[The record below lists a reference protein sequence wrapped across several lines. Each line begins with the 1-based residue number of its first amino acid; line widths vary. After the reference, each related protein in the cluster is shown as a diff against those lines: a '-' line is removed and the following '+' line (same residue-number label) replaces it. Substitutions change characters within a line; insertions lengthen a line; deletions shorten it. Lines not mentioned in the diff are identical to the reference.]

1 VNKTQ
6 REHRSPANE
15 ASWRDRQPL
24 RSLAVMLL
32 LVSALFSGAVA
43 GALVMLWLSGPSAR
57 PDVTRL
63 DALRAQLR
71 RTPDNEALKD
81 LLRQE
86 DQRLRRQYL
95 LYQRRLRTGAL
106 LLLLGVAAAVAAARW
121 YAALDL
127 RPVRP
132 STPAERQDTERWF
145 ARRHRQMAAI
155 GVAALAA
162 TGLWLVLGTV
172 RGPDLP
178 KPAPEEAPPEPPGP
192 GAKHTFRE
200 NWPRFRGPTGLGIV
214 RAGAW
219 PASFNARTG
228 ENILWKTPV
237 PLPGNSSPVVW
248 GDRIFLTGAT
258 EKRQEVLCFD
268 RTDGKLLWRTAVTAA
283 RAKGFEFEV
292 MAETGY
298 AAPTPATDGERV
310 YATYASADV
319 AAVDFKGRILW
330 ARNLGPPENAYGRAT
345 SLLVYRDTVIVQFD
359 RGGGAD
365 ERLSYLVA
373 LDAKTGK
380 DAWRTPRP
388 VGNSWSTP
396 VIVKIGGNPTLLTTG
411 APWTIAYDP
420 GSGAEIWRVGGL
432 SGDVAP
438 SPVYADGLV
447 FVTNEYAKAM
457 AIRAGG
463 RGDVTKSH
471 VVWTAEEGLSDAPS
485 PVATDRFFLQVH
497 SSGQITC
504 YDAKKG
510 ALLWEHQLDGAVWA
524 SPTLA
529 GDIVYLPSE
538 DGKVYLFELGKKY
551 VPRGTCDVGEPLLA
565 TPAFVD
571 GQMILR
577 GKKHLF
583 CIGRAPEKP

>member
-1 VNKTQ
+1 VNPT
-6 REHRSPANE
+6 RPEDRPSDA
-15 ASWRDRQPL
+15 ASSRDRQPL

-32 LVSALFSGAVA
+32 LVAALFSGAVA
-43 GALVMLWLSGPSAR
+43 GALAMLWLSQPVVR
-57 PDVTRL
+57 PDTSAL

-71 RTPDNEALKD
+71 RTPENEALKD
-81 LLRQE
+81 LLRRE
-86 DQRLRRQYL
+86 DARLRRQYL

-106 LLLLGVAAAVAAARW
+106 LLLVGVAAAVAAARW
-121 YAALDL
+121 YAALDPQ
-127 RPVRP
+127 PVRP
-132 STPAERQDTERWF
+132 STPAERQDTERWV
-145 ARRHRQMAAI
+145 ARRRRQMAAI
-155 GVAALAA
+155 GLAALAA
-162 TGLWLVLGTV
+162 TGLWFALGTAG
-172 RGPDLP
+172 GPDLP
-178 KPAPEEAPPEPPGP
+178 EPAPKGSPPTPPGP
-192 GAKHTFRE
+192 KPKHAFKE

-214 RAGAW
+214 RAGVW
-219 PASFNARTG
+219 PTAFNGRTG

-248 GDRIFLTGAT
+248 GGRVFVTGAD
-258 EKRQEVLCFD
+258 EKRQEVFCFD
-268 RTDGKLLWRTAVTAA
+268 RADGRLLWRTAVTAP
-283 RAKGFEFEV
+283 RPKGFEFEV

-310 YATYASADV
+310 YVTYASADV
-319 AAVDFKGRILW
+319 AAVDLEGRLVW
-330 ARNLGPPENAYGRAT
+330 ARNLGAPENAYGRAT
-345 SLLVYRDTVIVQFD
+345 SLLVYRDTVILQFD

-365 ERLSYLVA
+365 EGLSALVA

-396 VIVKIGGNPTLLTTG
+396 VVVEVGGNPTLLTTG

-420 GSGAEIWRVGGL
+420 DSGAELWRAGGL

-438 SPVYADGLV
+438 SPVYAGGLV

-463 RGDVTKSH
+463 SGDVTKTH
-471 VVWTAEEGLSDAPS
+471 IAWTAEEGLSDASS
-485 PVATDRFFLQVH
+485 PLATERFFLQVH
-497 SSGQITC
+497 SGGLITC

-510 ALLWEHQLDGAVWA
+510 ALLWEHQLDGTVWA

-538 DGKVYLFELGKKY
+538 DGKVYLFELGAKY
-551 VPRGTCDVGEPLLA
+551 APQRTCDLGEPLLA

-571 GQMILR
+571 GQIILR

-583 CIGRAPEKP
+583 CIGKTPEKP